1 MIDLNIKNDEE
12 KVTAEYLLKSND
24 RIDNLTLGMM
34 VNNDIEGFLSVQPV
48 QVENDRYFRYDITG
62 LVTMKEYLGEYVK
75 KDRLLKVFYGIAN
88 TIKESSEYMINWTS
102 FSLEKNEI
110 YVNPETGDVKLLCLP
125 LLTVINDGN
134 ICNFFKNVLFSSQ
147 FDLDENGDYVG
158 KLITFLNPKS
168 YTLDKFIY
176 ELEDMLGLEHKEVAE
191 EEDEEDEDD
200 TTVEAETDEDTE
212 KTVIEDKSE
221 EDTNGTAADTES
233 GEDND
238 NADESDVENES
249 ETDKE
254 EQKEI
259 EETDVE
265 AESDEETEETV
276 AEVESKADTEET
288 VAGTESEE
296 GVEDADAKNES
307 EEDKNDTDVET
318 DTEQEVVTDSEAEN
332 VVETAD
338 DIIVSEI
345 PPIVARPEIEPYL
358 IRLSNHQEI
367 KIEKDTFY
375 IGKDEENV
383 DYCISDNAAVDDKHA
398 YIIRHGKEFF
408 VVDNNS
414 KNHTYLNRVLIG
426 TDEEIFIPHGAQ
438 LRFADEDFEFR
449 MHK

>member
-34 VNNDIEGFLSVQPV
+34 VNNDIEGFLPVQPV

-88 TIKESSEYMINWTS
+88 TIRESSEYMINWTS
-102 FSLEKNEI
+102 FSLERKEI
-110 YVNPETGDVKLLCLP
+110 YVNPENGDVRLLCLP

-176 ELEDMLGLEHKEVAE
+176 ELEDMLGLEHKEVVE
-191 EEDEEDEDD
+191 EEDEDEEED
-200 TTVEAETDEDTE
+200 TTVEAET
-212 KTVIEDKSE
+212 
-221 EDTNGTAADTES
+221 
-233 GEDND
+233 
-238 NADESDVENES
+238 
-249 ETDKE
+249 
-254 EQKEI
+254 
-259 EETDVE
+259 
-265 AESDEETEETV
+265 
-276 AEVESKADTEET
+276 
-288 VAGTESEE
+288 
-296 GVEDADAKNES
+296 
-307 EEDKNDTDVET
+307 EEDKNDADVEKEPAE
-318 DTEQEVVTDSEAEN
+318 DTEQEAANDDDTEIQPELEENIAETSDEVIDEKVTEETIEIDEVSGKDAETEE
-332 VVETAD
+332 VPPT
-338 DIIVSEI
+338 VSK
-345 PPIVARPEIEPYL
+345 PEIEPYL
-358 IRLSNHQEI
+358 IRLSNNQEI
-367 KIEKDTFY
+367 KIDKDSFY
-375 IGKDEENV
+375 IGKDEKNV
-383 DYCISDNAAVDDKHA
+383 DYCISDNLAIDDKHA
-398 YIIRHGKEFF
+398 YIIRHGKEYF

>member
-34 VNNDIEGFLSVQPV
+34 VNNDIEGFLPVQPV

-88 TIKESSEYMINWTS
+88 TIRESSEYMINWTS
-102 FSLEKNEI
+102 FSLERKEI
-110 YVNPETGDVKLLCLP
+110 YVNPENGDVRLLCLP

-176 ELEDMLGLEHKEVAE
+176 ELEDMLGLEHKEVVE
-191 EEDEEDEDD
+191 EEDEEDDEEED
-200 TTVEAETDEDTE
+200 TTVEAET
-212 KTVIEDKSE
+212 
-221 EDTNGTAADTES
+221 
-233 GEDND
+233 
-238 NADESDVENES
+238 
-249 ETDKE
+249 
-254 EQKEI
+254 
-259 EETDVE
+259 
-265 AESDEETEETV
+265 
-276 AEVESKADTEET
+276 
-288 VAGTESEE
+288 
-296 GVEDADAKNES
+296 
-307 EEDKNDTDVET
+307 EEDKNDADVEAET
-318 DTEQEVVTDSEAEN
+318 EEDKNDADVEKEPAEDTEQEAANDDDTEIQDELEENIAETSDEVIDEKVTEETIEIDEVSGKDAETEE
-332 VVETAD
+332 V
-338 DIIVSEI
+338 
-345 PPIVARPEIEPYL
+345 PPIVSKPEIEPYL
-358 IRLSNHQEI
+358 IRLSNNQEI
-367 KIEKDTFY
+367 KIDKDSFY

-383 DYCISDNAAVDDKHA
+383 DYCISDNLAIDDKHA
-398 YIIRHGKEFF
+398 YIIRHGKEYF

>member
-34 VNNDIEGFLSVQPV
+34 VNNDIEGFLPVQPV

-88 TIKESSEYMINWTS
+88 TIRESSEYMINWTS
-102 FSLEKNEI
+102 FSLERKEI
-110 YVNPETGDVKLLCLP
+110 YVNPENGDVRLLCLP

-176 ELEDMLGLEHKEVAE
+176 ELEDMLGLEHKEVVE
-191 EEDEEDEDD
+191 EEDEED
-200 TTVEAETDEDTE
+200 TTVEAETE
-212 KTVIEDKSE
+212 EDKSDADVE
-221 EDTNGTAADTES
+221 KEPAEDTDQEAANDDDTEIQPELEENIAETS
-233 GEDND
+233 
-238 NADESDVENES
+238 DEVIDEKV
-249 ETDKE
+249 T
-254 EQKEI
+254 
-259 EETDVE
+259 EETIE
-265 AESDEETEETV
+265 IDEVSGRDAETEEVPPTV
-276 AEVESKADTEET
+276 SK
-288 VAGTESEE
+288 
-296 GVEDADAKNES
+296 
-307 EEDKNDTDVET
+307 
-318 DTEQEVVTDSEAEN
+318 
-332 VVETAD
+332 
-338 DIIVSEI
+338 
-345 PPIVARPEIEPYL
+345 PEIEPYL
-358 IRLSNHQEI
+358 IRLSNNQEI
-367 KIEKDTFY
+367 KIDKDSFY
-375 IGKDEENV
+375 IGKDEKNV
-383 DYCISDNAAVDDKHA
+383 DYCISDNLAIDDKHA
-398 YIIRHGKEFF
+398 YIIRHGKEYF

>member
-34 VNNDIEGFLSVQPV
+34 VNNDIEGFLPVQPV

-88 TIKESSEYMINWTS
+88 TIRESSEYMINWTS
-102 FSLEKNEI
+102 FSLERKEI
-110 YVNPETGDVKLLCLP
+110 YVNPENGDVRLLCLP

-176 ELEDMLGLEHKEVAE
+176 ELEDMLGLEHKEVVE
-191 EEDEEDEDD
+191 EEDEED
-200 TTVEAETDEDTE
+200 TTVEAETE
-212 KTVIEDKSE
+212 EDKS
-221 EDTNGTAADTES
+221 DA
-233 GEDND
+233 
-238 NADESDVENES
+238 DVE
-249 ETDKE
+249 KE
-254 EQKEI
+254 P
-259 EETDVE
+259 
-265 AESDEETEETV
+265 AE
-276 AEVESKADTEET
+276 
-288 VAGTESEE
+288 
-296 GVEDADAKNES
+296 
-307 EEDKNDTDVET
+307 
-318 DTEQEVVTDSEAEN
+318 DTEQEAANEDDTEIQHELEENIAETSDEVIDEKVTEETIETDEVSGKDAETEE
-332 VVETAD
+332 V
-338 DIIVSEI
+338 
-345 PPIVARPEIEPYL
+345 PPIVSKPEIEPYL
-358 IRLSNHQEI
+358 IRLSNNQEI
-367 KIEKDTFY
+367 KIDKDSFY
-375 IGKDEENV
+375 IGKDEKNV
-383 DYCISDNAAVDDKHA
+383 DYCISDNLAIDDKHA
-398 YIIRHGKEFF
+398 YIIRHGKEYF

>member
-34 VNNDIEGFLSVQPV
+34 VNNDIEGFLPVQPV

-88 TIKESSEYMINWTS
+88 TIRESSEYMINWTS
-102 FSLEKNEI
+102 FSLERKEI
-110 YVNPETGDVKLLCLP
+110 YVNPENGDVRLLCLP

-176 ELEDMLGLEHKEVAE
+176 ELEDMLGLEHKEVVE
-191 EEDEEDEDD
+191 EEDEEDEED
-200 TTVEAETDEDTE
+200 TTVEAETE
-212 KTVIEDKSE
+212 EDKS
-221 EDTNGTAADTES
+221 DA
-233 GEDND
+233 
-238 NADESDVENES
+238 DVE
-249 ETDKE
+249 KE
-254 EQKEI
+254 P
-259 EETDVE
+259 
-265 AESDEETEETV
+265 AE
-276 AEVESKADTEET
+276 
-288 VAGTESEE
+288 
-296 GVEDADAKNES
+296 
-307 EEDKNDTDVET
+307 
-318 DTEQEVVTDSEAEN
+318 DTEQEAANDDDTEIQPELEENIAETSDEVIDEKVTEETIEIDEVSGKDAETEEAPP
-332 VVETAD
+332 T
-338 DIIVSEI
+338 VSK
-345 PPIVARPEIEPYL
+345 PEIEPYL
-358 IRLSNHQEI
+358 IRLSNNQEI
-367 KIEKDTFY
+367 KIDKDSFY
-375 IGKDEENV
+375 IGKDEKNV
-383 DYCISDNAAVDDKHA
+383 DYCISDNLAIDDKHA
-398 YIIRHGKEFF
+398 YIIRHGKEYF

-426 TDEEIFIPHGAQ
+426 TDEEVFIPHGAQ

>member
-34 VNNDIEGFLSVQPV
+34 VNNDIEGFLPVQPV

-88 TIKESSEYMINWTS
+88 TIRESSEYMINWTS
-102 FSLEKNEI
+102 FSLERKEI
-110 YVNPETGDVKLLCLP
+110 YVNPENGDVRLLCLP

-176 ELEDMLGLEHKEVAE
+176 ELEDMLGLEHKEVVE
-191 EEDEEDEDD
+191 EEDE
-200 TTVEAETDEDTE
+200 VEAET
-212 KTVIEDKSE
+212 
-221 EDTNGTAADTES
+221 
-233 GEDND
+233 
-238 NADESDVENES
+238 
-249 ETDKE
+249 
-254 EQKEI
+254 
-259 EETDVE
+259 
-265 AESDEETEETV
+265 
-276 AEVESKADTEET
+276 
-288 VAGTESEE
+288 
-296 GVEDADAKNES
+296 
-307 EEDKNDTDVET
+307 EEDKNDADVEAET
-318 DTEQEVVTDSEAEN
+318 EEDKNDADVEKEPAEDTEQEAANDDDTEIQAELEENIAETSDEVIDEKVTEETIEIDEVSGKDAETEE
-332 VVETAD
+332 V
-338 DIIVSEI
+338 
-345 PPIVARPEIEPYL
+345 PPIVSKPEIEPYL
-358 IRLSNHQEI
+358 IRLSNNQEI
-367 KIEKDTFY
+367 KIDKDSFY

-383 DYCISDNAAVDDKHA
+383 DYCISDNLAIDDKHA
-398 YIIRHGKEFF
+398 YIIRHGKEYF

>member
-34 VNNDIEGFLSVQPV
+34 VNNDIKGFLPVQPV
-48 QVENDRYFRYDITG
+48 QVESDRYFRYDITG

-102 FSLEKNEI
+102 FSLERKEI
-110 YVNPETGDVKLLCLP
+110 YVNPETGDVSLLCLP

-176 ELEDMLGLEHKEVAE
+176 ELEDMLGLEHKEVVE
-191 EEDEEDEDD
+191 EDDKEDEED
-200 TTVEAETDEDTE
+200 TVVEAET
-212 KTVIEDKSE
+212 E
-221 EDTNGTAADTES
+221 EDIA
-233 GEDND
+233 
-238 NADESDVENES
+238 
-249 ETDKE
+249 
-254 EQKEI
+254 
-259 EETDVE
+259 VE
-265 AESDEETEETV
+265 AETGEDKNNTDIEKEPAEDTKQEATNDGDAEIQPELEENIAETSDEVIDEKVTEETIEID
-276 AEVESKADTEET
+276 EVSGKETE
-288 VAGTESEE
+288 TE
-296 GVEDADAKNES
+296 
-307 EEDKNDTDVET
+307 
-318 DTEQEVVTDSEAEN
+318 
-332 VVETAD
+332 
-338 DIIVSEI
+338 EI
-345 PPIVARPEIEPYL
+345 PPIVAKPEIEPYL
-358 IRLSNHQEI
+358 IRLSNNQEI
-367 KIEKDTFY
+367 KIDKDSFY

-383 DYCISDNAAVDDKHA
+383 DYCISDNLAIDDKHA
-398 YIIRHGKEFF
+398 YIIRHGKEYF

>member
-12 KVTAEYLLKSND
+12 KVTAEYLHKSND

-34 VNNDIEGFLSVQPV
+34 VNNDIKGFLPVQPV
-48 QVENDRYFRYDITG
+48 QVESDRYFRYDITG

-102 FSLEKNEI
+102 FSLERKEI
-110 YVNPETGDVKLLCLP
+110 YVNPETGDVSLLCLP

-176 ELEDMLGLEHKEVAE
+176 ELEDMLGLEHKEVVE
-191 EEDEEDEDD
+191 EDDKEDEED
-200 TTVEAETDEDTE
+200 TVVEAET
-212 KTVIEDKSE
+212 E
-221 EDTNGTAADTES
+221 EDIA
-233 GEDND
+233 
-238 NADESDVENES
+238 
-249 ETDKE
+249 
-254 EQKEI
+254 
-259 EETDVE
+259 VE
-265 AESDEETEETV
+265 AETGEDKNNTDIEKEPAEDTKQEATNDGDAEIQPELEENIAETSDEVIDEKVTEETIEID
-276 AEVESKADTEET
+276 EVSGKETE
-288 VAGTESEE
+288 TE
-296 GVEDADAKNES
+296 
-307 EEDKNDTDVET
+307 
-318 DTEQEVVTDSEAEN
+318 
-332 VVETAD
+332 
-338 DIIVSEI
+338 EI
-345 PPIVARPEIEPYL
+345 PPIVAKPEIEPYL
-358 IRLSNHQEI
+358 IRLSNNQEI
-367 KIEKDTFY
+367 KIDKDSFY

-383 DYCISDNAAVDDKHA
+383 DYCISDNLAIDDKHA
-398 YIIRHGKEFF
+398 YIIRHGKEYF

>member
-34 VNNDIEGFLSVQPV
+34 VNNDIEGFLPVQPV

-88 TIKESSEYMINWTS
+88 TIRESSEYMINWTS
-102 FSLEKNEI
+102 FSLERKEI
-110 YVNPETGDVKLLCLP
+110 YVNPENGDVSLLCLP

-176 ELEDMLGLEHKEVAE
+176 ELEDMLGLEHKEVVE
-191 EEDEEDEDD
+191 EDDEEDEED
-200 TTVEAETDEDTE
+200 TVVEAET
-212 KTVIEDKSE
+212 
-221 EDTNGTAADTES
+221 
-233 GEDND
+233 
-238 NADESDVENES
+238 
-249 ETDKE
+249 
-254 EQKEI
+254 
-259 EETDVE
+259 
-265 AESDEETEETV
+265 
-276 AEVESKADTEET
+276 
-288 VAGTESEE
+288 
-296 GVEDADAKNES
+296 
-307 EEDKNDTDVET
+307 EEDKNNADVEKEPAE
-318 DTEQEVVTDSEAEN
+318 DTKQEAANDGDAETQPELEENIAETSDEVIDEKVTE
-332 VVETAD
+332 ETIEID
-338 DIIVSEI
+338 EVSGKETETEEI
-345 PPIVARPEIEPYL
+345 PPIVSKPEIEPYL
-358 IRLSNHQEI
+358 IRLSNNQEI
-367 KIEKDTFY
+367 KIDKDSFY

-383 DYCISDNAAVDDKHA
+383 DYCISDNLAIDDKHA
-398 YIIRHGKEFF
+398 YIIRHGKEYF

>member
-34 VNNDIEGFLSVQPV
+34 VNNDIEGFLPVQPV

-88 TIKESSEYMINWTS
+88 TIRESSEYMINWTS
-102 FSLEKNEI
+102 FSLERKEI
-110 YVNPETGDVKLLCLP
+110 YVNPENGDVRLLCLP

-176 ELEDMLGLEHKEVAE
+176 ELEDMLGLEHKEVVEEEYE
-191 EEDEEDEDD
+191 EEDEEED
-200 TTVEAETDEDTE
+200 TTVEAET
-212 KTVIEDKSE
+212 
-221 EDTNGTAADTES
+221 
-233 GEDND
+233 
-238 NADESDVENES
+238 
-249 ETDKE
+249 
-254 EQKEI
+254 
-259 EETDVE
+259 
-265 AESDEETEETV
+265 
-276 AEVESKADTEET
+276 
-288 VAGTESEE
+288 
-296 GVEDADAKNES
+296 
-307 EEDKNDTDVET
+307 EEDKNDADVEKEPAEDT
-318 DTEQEVVTDSEAEN
+318 KQEAANDDDTEIQAELEENIAETSDEVIDEKVTEETIEIDEVSGKDAETEE
-332 VVETAD
+332 V
-338 DIIVSEI
+338 
-345 PPIVARPEIEPYL
+345 PPIVSKPEIEPYL
-358 IRLSNHQEI
+358 IRLSNNQEI
-367 KIEKDTFY
+367 KIDKDSFY

-383 DYCISDNAAVDDKHA
+383 DYCISDNLAIDDKHA
-398 YIIRHGKEFF
+398 YIIRHGKEYF

>member
-34 VNNDIEGFLSVQPV
+34 VNNDIEGFLPVQPV

-88 TIKESSEYMINWTS
+88 TIRESSEYMINWTS
-102 FSLEKNEI
+102 FSLERKEI
-110 YVNPETGDVKLLCLP
+110 YVNPENGDVRLLCLP

-176 ELEDMLGLEHKEVAE
+176 ELEDMLGLEYKEVVE
-191 EEDEEDEDD
+191 EEDEED
-200 TTVEAETDEDTE
+200 TTVEAETE
-212 KTVIEDKSE
+212 EDKSDADVE
-221 EDTNGTAADTES
+221 KEPAEDTKQEVANDDDTEIQPELEENIAETS
-233 GEDND
+233 
-238 NADESDVENES
+238 DEVIDEKV
-249 ETDKE
+249 T
-254 EQKEI
+254 
-259 EETDVE
+259 EETIE
-265 AESDEETEETV
+265 IDEVSGKDAETEEVPPTV
-276 AEVESKADTEET
+276 SK
-288 VAGTESEE
+288 
-296 GVEDADAKNES
+296 
-307 EEDKNDTDVET
+307 
-318 DTEQEVVTDSEAEN
+318 
-332 VVETAD
+332 
-338 DIIVSEI
+338 
-345 PPIVARPEIEPYL
+345 PEIEPYL
-358 IRLSNHQEI
+358 IRLSNNQEI
-367 KIEKDTFY
+367 KIDKDSFY
-375 IGKDEENV
+375 IGKDEKNV
-383 DYCISDNAAVDDKHA
+383 DYCISDNLAIDDKHA
-398 YIIRHGKEFF
+398 YIIRHGKEYF

-426 TDEEIFIPHGAQ
+426 TDEEVFIPHGAQ

>member
-34 VNNDIEGFLSVQPV
+34 VNNDIEGFLPVQPV

-88 TIKESSEYMINWTS
+88 TIRESSEYMINWTS
-102 FSLEKNEI
+102 FSLERKEI
-110 YVNPETGDVKLLCLP
+110 YVNPENGDVRLLCLP

-176 ELEDMLGLEHKEVAE
+176 ELEDMLGLEHKEVVE
-191 EEDEEDEDD
+191 EDDEEDEED
-200 TTVEAETDEDTE
+200 TVVEAET
-212 KTVIEDKSE
+212 E
-221 EDTNGTAADTES
+221 EDIA
-233 GEDND
+233 
-238 NADESDVENES
+238 
-249 ETDKE
+249 
-254 EQKEI
+254 
-259 EETDVE
+259 VE
-265 AESDEETEETV
+265 AET
-276 AEVESKADTEET
+276 
-288 VAGTESEE
+288 
-296 GVEDADAKNES
+296 
-307 EEDKNDTDVET
+307 EEDKNNADVEKEPAG
-318 DTEQEVVTDSEAEN
+318 DTEQEAANDDDTEIQPELEENIAETSDEVIDEKVTEETIETDEVSGRDAETEE
-332 VVETAD
+332 V
-338 DIIVSEI
+338 
-345 PPIVARPEIEPYL
+345 PPIVSKPEIEPYL
-358 IRLSNHQEI
+358 IRLSNNQEI
-367 KIEKDTFY
+367 KIDKDSFY

-383 DYCISDNAAVDDKHA
+383 DYCISDNLAIDDKHA
-398 YIIRHGKEFF
+398 YIIRHGKEYF

>member
-34 VNNDIEGFLSVQPV
+34 VNNDIEGFLPVQPV

-75 KDRLLKVFYGIAN
+75 KDKLLKVFYGIAN

-102 FSLEKNEI
+102 FSLERKEI
-110 YVNPETGDVKLLCLP
+110 YVNPENGDVKLLCLP

-176 ELEDMLGLEHKEVAE
+176 ELEDMLGLEHKEVVE
-191 EEDEEDEDD
+191 DEDEDEEED
-200 TTVEAETDEDTE
+200 TTVE
-212 KTVIEDKSE
+212 S
-221 EDTNGTAADTES
+221 
-233 GEDND
+233 
-238 NADESDVENES
+238 
-249 ETDKE
+249 
-254 EQKEI
+254 
-259 EETDVE
+259 
-265 AESDEETEETV
+265 
-276 AEVESKADTEET
+276 
-288 VAGTESEE
+288 
-296 GVEDADAKNES
+296 ES
-307 EEDKNDTDVET
+307 EEDKNDAEAESEEDNGNVDESDVEHESEEDKEET
-318 DTEQEVVTDSEAEN
+318 DAEIESEETDAETEPEEDKNDADVEKEPEEDTEQEIVNDGDAEIQSESEEKNIETSDDTEVTDEKVTEETTEIDEVSEA
-332 VVETAD
+332 D
-338 DIIVSEI
+338 DKKIEEI

-358 IRLSNHQEI
+358 IRLSNNQEI
-367 KIEKDTFY
+367 KIDKDTFY

-383 DYCISDNAAVDDKHA
+383 DYCISGNLAVDDKHA

>member
-34 VNNDIEGFLSVQPV
+34 VNNDIEGFLPVQPV

-88 TIKESSEYMINWTS
+88 TIRESSEYMINWTS
-102 FSLEKNEI
+102 FSLERKEI
-110 YVNPETGDVKLLCLP
+110 YVNPENGDVRLLCLP

-176 ELEDMLGLEHKEVAE
+176 ELEDMLGLEHKEVVE
-191 EEDEEDEDD
+191 EEDEED
-200 TTVEAETDEDTE
+200 TTVEAETE
-212 KTVIEDKSE
+212 EDKS
-221 EDTNGTAADTES
+221 DA
-233 GEDND
+233 
-238 NADESDVENES
+238 DVE
-249 ETDKE
+249 KE
-254 EQKEI
+254 P
-259 EETDVE
+259 
-265 AESDEETEETV
+265 AE
-276 AEVESKADTEET
+276 
-288 VAGTESEE
+288 
-296 GVEDADAKNES
+296 
-307 EEDKNDTDVET
+307 
-318 DTEQEVVTDSEAEN
+318 DTEQEAANDDDTEIQPELEENIAETSDEVIDEKVTEETIEIDEVSGKDAETEE
-332 VVETAD
+332 VPPT
-338 DIIVSEI
+338 VSK
-345 PPIVARPEIEPYL
+345 PEIEPYL
-358 IRLSNHQEI
+358 IRLSNNQEI
-367 KIEKDTFY
+367 KIDKDSFY
-375 IGKDEENV
+375 IGKDEKNV
-383 DYCISDNAAVDDKHA
+383 DYCISDNLAIDDKHA
-398 YIIRHGKEFF
+398 YIIRHGKEYF

>member
-34 VNNDIEGFLSVQPV
+34 VNNDIEGFLPVQPV

-88 TIKESSEYMINWTS
+88 AIRESSEYMINWTS
-102 FSLEKNEI
+102 FSLERKEI
-110 YVNPETGDVKLLCLP
+110 YVNPENGDVRLLCLP

-176 ELEDMLGLEHKEVAE
+176 ELEDMLGLEHKEVVE
-191 EEDEEDEDD
+191 EEDEED
-200 TTVEAETDEDTE
+200 TTVEAETE
-212 KTVIEDKSE
+212 EDKS
-221 EDTNGTAADTES
+221 DA
-233 GEDND
+233 
-238 NADESDVENES
+238 DVE
-249 ETDKE
+249 KE
-254 EQKEI
+254 P
-259 EETDVE
+259 
-265 AESDEETEETV
+265 AE
-276 AEVESKADTEET
+276 
-288 VAGTESEE
+288 
-296 GVEDADAKNES
+296 
-307 EEDKNDTDVET
+307 
-318 DTEQEVVTDSEAEN
+318 DTEQEAANDDDTEIQPELEENIAETSDEVIDEKVTEETIEIDEVSGKDAETEE
-332 VVETAD
+332 VPPT
-338 DIIVSEI
+338 VSK
-345 PPIVARPEIEPYL
+345 PEIEPYL
-358 IRLSNHQEI
+358 IRLSNNQEI
-367 KIEKDTFY
+367 KIDKDSFY
-375 IGKDEENV
+375 IGKDEKNV
-383 DYCISDNAAVDDKHA
+383 DYCISDNLAIDDKHA
-398 YIIRHGKEFF
+398 YIIRHGKEYF

>member
-34 VNNDIEGFLSVQPV
+34 VNNDIEGFLPVQPV

-88 TIKESSEYMINWTS
+88 TIRESSEYMINWTS
-102 FSLEKNEI
+102 FSLERKEI
-110 YVNPETGDVKLLCLP
+110 YVNPENGDVRLLCLP

-147 FDLDENGDYVG
+147 FDLDENGNYVG

-176 ELEDMLGLEHKEVAE
+176 ELEDMLGLEHKEVVE
-191 EEDEEDEDD
+191 EEDEED
-200 TTVEAETDEDTE
+200 TTVEAET
-212 KTVIEDKSE
+212 
-221 EDTNGTAADTES
+221 
-233 GEDND
+233 
-238 NADESDVENES
+238 
-249 ETDKE
+249 
-254 EQKEI
+254 
-259 EETDVE
+259 
-265 AESDEETEETV
+265 
-276 AEVESKADTEET
+276 
-288 VAGTESEE
+288 
-296 GVEDADAKNES
+296 
-307 EEDKNDTDVET
+307 EEDKNDADVEKEPAE
-318 DTEQEVVTDSEAEN
+318 DTEQEAANDDDTEIQPELEEN
-332 VVETAD
+332 VAETSD
-338 DIIVSEI
+338 EVIDEKVTEETIEIDEVSGKDAETEEV
-345 PPIVARPEIEPYL
+345 PPTVSKPEIEPYL
-358 IRLSNHQEI
+358 IRLSNNQEI
-367 KIEKDTFY
+367 KIDKDSFY
-375 IGKDEENV
+375 IGKDEKNV
-383 DYCISDNAAVDDKHA
+383 DYCISDNLAIDDKHA
-398 YIIRHGKEFF
+398 YIIRHGKEYF

-426 TDEEIFIPHGAQ
+426 TDEEVFIPHGAQ

>member
-34 VNNDIEGFLSVQPV
+34 VNNDIEGFLPVQPV

-88 TIKESSEYMINWTS
+88 TIRESSEYMINWTS
-102 FSLEKNEI
+102 FSLERKEI
-110 YVNPETGDVKLLCLP
+110 YVNPENGDVRLLCLP

-176 ELEDMLGLEHKEVAE
+176 ELEDMLGLEHKEVVE
-191 EEDEEDEDD
+191 EEDEEDEED
-200 TTVEAETDEDTE
+200 TTVEAETE
-212 KTVIEDKSE
+212 EDKS
-221 EDTNGTAADTES
+221 DA
-233 GEDND
+233 
-238 NADESDVENES
+238 DVE
-249 ETDKE
+249 KE
-254 EQKEI
+254 P
-259 EETDVE
+259 
-265 AESDEETEETV
+265 AE
-276 AEVESKADTEET
+276 
-288 VAGTESEE
+288 
-296 GVEDADAKNES
+296 
-307 EEDKNDTDVET
+307 
-318 DTEQEVVTDSEAEN
+318 DTEQEAANDDDTEIQPELEENIAETSDEVIDEKVTEETIEIDEVSGKDAETEE
-332 VVETAD
+332 VPPT
-338 DIIVSEI
+338 VSK
-345 PPIVARPEIEPYL
+345 PEIEPYL
-358 IRLSNHQEI
+358 IRLSNNQEI
-367 KIEKDTFY
+367 KIDKDSFY
-375 IGKDEENV
+375 IGKDEKNV
-383 DYCISDNAAVDDKHA
+383 DYCISDNLAIDDKHA
-398 YIIRHGKEFF
+398 YIIRHGKEYF

-414 KNHTYLNRVLIG
+414 KNHTYLNRVLIE

>member
-34 VNNDIEGFLSVQPV
+34 VNNDIEGFLPVQPV

-88 TIKESSEYMINWTS
+88 TIRESSEYMINWTS
-102 FSLEKNEI
+102 FSLERKEI
-110 YVNPETGDVKLLCLP
+110 YVNPENGDVRLLCLP

-176 ELEDMLGLEHKEVAE
+176 ELEDMLGLEHKEVVE
-191 EEDEEDEDD
+191 EEDEED
-200 TTVEAETDEDTE
+200 TTVEAETE
-212 KTVIEDKSE
+212 EDKS
-221 EDTNGTAADTES
+221 DA
-233 GEDND
+233 
-238 NADESDVENES
+238 DVE
-249 ETDKE
+249 KE
-254 EQKEI
+254 P
-259 EETDVE
+259 
-265 AESDEETEETV
+265 AE
-276 AEVESKADTEET
+276 
-288 VAGTESEE
+288 
-296 GVEDADAKNES
+296 
-307 EEDKNDTDVET
+307 
-318 DTEQEVVTDSEAEN
+318 DTEQEAANDDDTEIQPELEENIAETSDEVIDEKVTEETIETDEVSGKDAETEE
-332 VVETAD
+332 VPPT
-338 DIIVSEI
+338 VSK
-345 PPIVARPEIEPYL
+345 PEIEPYL
-358 IRLSNHQEI
+358 IRLSNNQEI
-367 KIEKDTFY
+367 KIDKDSFY
-375 IGKDEENV
+375 IGKDEKNV
-383 DYCISDNAAVDDKHA
+383 DYCISDNLAIDDKHA
-398 YIIRHGKEFF
+398 YIIRHGKEYF

>member
-34 VNNDIEGFLSVQPV
+34 VNNDIEGFLPVQPV

-88 TIKESSEYMINWTS
+88 TIRESSEYMINWTS
-102 FSLEKNEI
+102 FSLERKEI
-110 YVNPETGDVKLLCLP
+110 YVNPENGDVRLLCLP

-176 ELEDMLGLEHKEVAE
+176 ELEDMLGLEHKEVVE
-191 EEDEEDEDD
+191 EEDEEDEED
-200 TTVEAETDEDTE
+200 TTVEAETE
-212 KTVIEDKSE
+212 EDKSDADVE
-221 EDTNGTAADTES
+221 KEPAEDTKQEVANDDDTEIQPELEENIAETS
-233 GEDND
+233 
-238 NADESDVENES
+238 DEVIDEKV
-249 ETDKE
+249 T
-254 EQKEI
+254 
-259 EETDVE
+259 EETIE
-265 AESDEETEETV
+265 IDEVSGKDAETEEVPPTV
-276 AEVESKADTEET
+276 SK
-288 VAGTESEE
+288 
-296 GVEDADAKNES
+296 
-307 EEDKNDTDVET
+307 
-318 DTEQEVVTDSEAEN
+318 
-332 VVETAD
+332 
-338 DIIVSEI
+338 
-345 PPIVARPEIEPYL
+345 PEIEPYL
-358 IRLSNHQEI
+358 IRLSNNQEI
-367 KIEKDTFY
+367 KIDKDSFY
-375 IGKDEENV
+375 IGKDEKNV
-383 DYCISDNAAVDDKHA
+383 DYCISDNLAIDDKHA
-398 YIIRHGKEFF
+398 YIIRHGKEYF

-426 TDEEIFIPHGAQ
+426 TDEEVFIPHGAQ

>member
-34 VNNDIEGFLSVQPV
+34 VNNDIEGFLPVQPV

-88 TIKESSEYMINWTS
+88 TIRESSEYMINWTS
-102 FSLEKNEI
+102 FSLERKEI
-110 YVNPETGDVKLLCLP
+110 YVNPENGDVRLLCLP

-176 ELEDMLGLEHKEVAE
+176 ELEDMLGLEHKEVVE
-191 EEDEEDEDD
+191 EEDEED
-200 TTVEAETDEDTE
+200 TTVEAETE
-212 KTVIEDKSE
+212 EDKS
-221 EDTNGTAADTES
+221 DA
-233 GEDND
+233 
-238 NADESDVENES
+238 DVE
-249 ETDKE
+249 KE
-254 EQKEI
+254 P
-259 EETDVE
+259 
-265 AESDEETEETV
+265 AE
-276 AEVESKADTEET
+276 
-288 VAGTESEE
+288 
-296 GVEDADAKNES
+296 
-307 EEDKNDTDVET
+307 
-318 DTEQEVVTDSEAEN
+318 DTEQEAANDDDTEIQPELEENIAETSDEVIDEKVTEETIETDEVSGRDAETEE
-332 VVETAD
+332 V
-338 DIIVSEI
+338 
-345 PPIVARPEIEPYL
+345 PPIVSKPEIEPYL
-358 IRLSNHQEI
+358 IRLSNNQEI
-367 KIEKDTFY
+367 KIDKDSFY
-375 IGKDEENV
+375 IGKDEKNV
-383 DYCISDNAAVDDKHA
+383 DYCISDNLAIDDKHA
-398 YIIRHGKEFF
+398 YIIRHGKEYF

-438 LRFADEDFEFR
+438 LRWADEEFEFR

>member
-34 VNNDIEGFLSVQPV
+34 VNNDIEGFLPVQPV

-102 FSLEKNEI
+102 FSLERKEI

-176 ELEDMLGLEHKEVAE
+176 ELEDMLGLEHKEVVE
-191 EEDEEDEDD
+191 DEDEDEEED
-200 TTVEAETDEDTE
+200 TTVE
-212 KTVIEDKSE
+212 S
-221 EDTNGTAADTES
+221 
-233 GEDND
+233 
-238 NADESDVENES
+238 
-249 ETDKE
+249 
-254 EQKEI
+254 
-259 EETDVE
+259 
-265 AESDEETEETV
+265 
-276 AEVESKADTEET
+276 
-288 VAGTESEE
+288 
-296 GVEDADAKNES
+296 ES
-307 EEDKNDTDVET
+307 EEDKNDADVEKEPEE
-318 DTEQEVVTDSEAEN
+318 DTEQEVVNDGDAEIQSESEEKNIETSDDTEVTDEKVTEETTEIDEVSEA
-332 VVETAD
+332 D
-338 DIIVSEI
+338 DKKIEEI
-345 PPIVARPEIEPYL
+345 SPIVARPEIEPYL
-358 IRLSNHQEI
+358 IRLSNNQEI
-367 KIEKDTFY
+367 KIDKDTFY

-383 DYCISDNAAVDDKHA
+383 DYCISGNLAVDDKHA

>member
-34 VNNDIEGFLSVQPV
+34 VNNDIEGFLPVQPV

-88 TIKESSEYMINWTS
+88 TIRESSEYMINWTS
-102 FSLEKNEI
+102 FSLERKEI
-110 YVNPETGDVKLLCLP
+110 YVNPENGDVRLLCLP

-176 ELEDMLGLEHKEVAE
+176 DLEDMLGLEHKEVVE
-191 EEDEEDEDD
+191 EEDEED
-200 TTVEAETDEDTE
+200 TTVEAET
-212 KTVIEDKSE
+212 
-221 EDTNGTAADTES
+221 
-233 GEDND
+233 
-238 NADESDVENES
+238 
-249 ETDKE
+249 
-254 EQKEI
+254 
-259 EETDVE
+259 
-265 AESDEETEETV
+265 
-276 AEVESKADTEET
+276 
-288 VAGTESEE
+288 
-296 GVEDADAKNES
+296 
-307 EEDKNDTDVET
+307 EEDKNDADVEKEPAE
-318 DTEQEVVTDSEAEN
+318 DTEQEAANDDDTEIQPELEEN
-332 VVETAD
+332 VAETSD
-338 DIIVSEI
+338 EVIDEKVTEETIEIDEVSGKDAETEEV
-345 PPIVARPEIEPYL
+345 PPTVSKPEIEPYL
-358 IRLSNHQEI
+358 IRLSNNQEI
-367 KIEKDTFY
+367 KIDKDSFY
-375 IGKDEENV
+375 IGKDEKNV
-383 DYCISDNAAVDDKHA
+383 DYCISDNLAIDDKHA
-398 YIIRHGKEFF
+398 YIIRHGKEYF

-426 TDEEIFIPHGAQ
+426 TDEEVFIPHGAQ

>member
-34 VNNDIEGFLSVQPV
+34 VNNDIEGFLPVQPV

-88 TIKESSEYMINWTS
+88 TIRESSEYMINWTS
-102 FSLEKNEI
+102 FSLERKEI
-110 YVNPETGDVKLLCLP
+110 YVNPENGDVRLLCLP

-176 ELEDMLGLEHKEVAE
+176 ELEDMLGLEHKEVVE
-191 EEDEEDEDD
+191 EEDEED
-200 TTVEAETDEDTE
+200 TTVEAETE
-212 KTVIEDKSE
+212 EDKS
-221 EDTNGTAADTES
+221 DA
-233 GEDND
+233 
-238 NADESDVENES
+238 DVE
-249 ETDKE
+249 KE
-254 EQKEI
+254 P
-259 EETDVE
+259 
-265 AESDEETEETV
+265 AE
-276 AEVESKADTEET
+276 
-288 VAGTESEE
+288 
-296 GVEDADAKNES
+296 
-307 EEDKNDTDVET
+307 
-318 DTEQEVVTDSEAEN
+318 DTEQEAANEDDTEIQHELEENIAETSDEVIDEKVTEETIETDEVSGRDAETEE
-332 VVETAD
+332 V
-338 DIIVSEI
+338 
-345 PPIVARPEIEPYL
+345 PPIVSKPEIEPYL
-358 IRLSNHQEI
+358 IRLSNNQEI
-367 KIEKDTFY
+367 KIDKDSFY
-375 IGKDEENV
+375 IGKDEKNV
-383 DYCISDNAAVDDKHA
+383 DYCISDNLAIDDKHA
-398 YIIRHGKEFF
+398 YIIRHGKEYF

>member
-34 VNNDIEGFLSVQPV
+34 VNNDIEGFLPVQPV

-88 TIKESSEYMINWTS
+88 TIRESSEYMINWTS
-102 FSLEKNEI
+102 FSLERKEI
-110 YVNPETGDVKLLCLP
+110 YVNPENGDVRLLCLP

-176 ELEDMLGLEHKEVAE
+176 ELEDMLGLEHKEVVE
-191 EEDEEDEDD
+191 EEDEED
-200 TTVEAETDEDTE
+200 TTVEAETE
-212 KTVIEDKSE
+212 EDKS
-221 EDTNGTAADTES
+221 DA
-233 GEDND
+233 
-238 NADESDVENES
+238 DVE
-249 ETDKE
+249 KE
-254 EQKEI
+254 P
-259 EETDVE
+259 
-265 AESDEETEETV
+265 AE
-276 AEVESKADTEET
+276 
-288 VAGTESEE
+288 
-296 GVEDADAKNES
+296 
-307 EEDKNDTDVET
+307 
-318 DTEQEVVTDSEAEN
+318 DTEQEAANDDDTEIQPELEENIAETSDEVIDEKVTEETIETDEVSGKDAETEE
-332 VVETAD
+332 V
-338 DIIVSEI
+338 
-345 PPIVARPEIEPYL
+345 PPIVSKPEIEPYL
-358 IRLSNHQEI
+358 IRLSNNQEI
-367 KIEKDTFY
+367 KIDKDSFY
-375 IGKDEENV
+375 IGKDEKNV
-383 DYCISDNAAVDDKHA
+383 DYCISDNLAIDDKHA
-398 YIIRHGKEFF
+398 YIIRHGKEYF

>member
-34 VNNDIEGFLSVQPV
+34 VNNDIEGFLPVQPV

-88 TIKESSEYMINWTS
+88 TIRESSEYMINWTS
-102 FSLEKNEI
+102 FSLERKEI
-110 YVNPETGDVKLLCLP
+110 YVNPENGDVRLLCLP

-176 ELEDMLGLEHKEVAE
+176 ELEDMLGLEHKEVVE
-191 EEDEEDEDD
+191 EEDEED
-200 TTVEAETDEDTE
+200 TTVEAETE
-212 KTVIEDKSE
+212 EDKS
-221 EDTNGTAADTES
+221 DA
-233 GEDND
+233 
-238 NADESDVENES
+238 DVE
-249 ETDKE
+249 KE
-254 EQKEI
+254 P
-259 EETDVE
+259 
-265 AESDEETEETV
+265 AE
-276 AEVESKADTEET
+276 
-288 VAGTESEE
+288 
-296 GVEDADAKNES
+296 
-307 EEDKNDTDVET
+307 
-318 DTEQEVVTDSEAEN
+318 DTEQEAANDDDTEIQPELEENIAETSDEVIDEKVTEETIETDEVSGKDAETEE
-332 VVETAD
+332 VPPT
-338 DIIVSEI
+338 VSK
-345 PPIVARPEIEPYL
+345 PEIEPYL
-358 IRLSNHQEI
+358 IRLSNNQEI
-367 KIEKDTFY
+367 KIDKDSFY
-375 IGKDEENV
+375 IGKDEKNV
-383 DYCISDNAAVDDKHA
+383 DYCISDNLAIDDKHA
-398 YIIRHGKEFF
+398 YIIRHGKEYF

-414 KNHTYLNRVLIG
+414 ENHTYLNRVLIG

>member
-34 VNNDIEGFLSVQPV
+34 VNNDIKGFLPVQPV
-48 QVENDRYFRYDITG
+48 QVESDRYFRYDITG

-102 FSLEKNEI
+102 FSLERKEI
-110 YVNPETGDVKLLCLP
+110 YVNPETGDVSLLCLP

-176 ELEDMLGLEHKEVAE
+176 ELEDMLGLEHKEVVE
-191 EEDEEDEDD
+191 EDDEEDEED
-200 TTVEAETDEDTE
+200 TVVEAET
-212 KTVIEDKSE
+212 
-221 EDTNGTAADTES
+221 
-233 GEDND
+233 
-238 NADESDVENES
+238 
-249 ETDKE
+249 
-254 EQKEI
+254 
-259 EETDVE
+259 
-265 AESDEETEETV
+265 
-276 AEVESKADTEET
+276 
-288 VAGTESEE
+288 
-296 GVEDADAKNES
+296 
-307 EEDKNDTDVET
+307 EEDKNNTDIEKEPAEDTKQEAANDGDAEIQPELEENIAET
-318 DTEQEVVTDSEAEN
+318 SDEVIDEKVTEETIEIDEVSGK
-332 VVETAD
+332 ETETE
-338 DIIVSEI
+338 EI
-345 PPIVARPEIEPYL
+345 PPIVAKPEIEPYL
-358 IRLSNHQEI
+358 IRLSNNQEI
-367 KIEKDTFY
+367 KIDKDSFY

-383 DYCISDNAAVDDKHA
+383 DYCISDNLAIDDKHA
-398 YIIRHGKEFF
+398 YIIRHGKEYF

>member
-34 VNNDIEGFLSVQPV
+34 VNNDIKGFLPVQPV
-48 QVENDRYFRYDITG
+48 QVESDRYFRYDITG

-102 FSLEKNEI
+102 FSLERKEI
-110 YVNPETGDVKLLCLP
+110 YVNPETGDVSLLCLP

-176 ELEDMLGLEHKEVAE
+176 ELEDMLGLEHKEVVE
-191 EEDEEDEDD
+191 EDDEEDEED
-200 TTVEAETDEDTE
+200 TVVEAET
-212 KTVIEDKSE
+212 E
-221 EDTNGTAADTES
+221 EDIA
-233 GEDND
+233 
-238 NADESDVENES
+238 
-249 ETDKE
+249 
-254 EQKEI
+254 
-259 EETDVE
+259 VE
-265 AESDEETEETV
+265 AETGEDKNNTDIEKEPAEDTKQEATNDGDAEIQPELEENIAETSDEVIDEKVTEETIEID
-276 AEVESKADTEET
+276 EVSGKETE
-288 VAGTESEE
+288 TE
-296 GVEDADAKNES
+296 
-307 EEDKNDTDVET
+307 
-318 DTEQEVVTDSEAEN
+318 
-332 VVETAD
+332 
-338 DIIVSEI
+338 EI
-345 PPIVARPEIEPYL
+345 PPIVAKPEIEPYL
-358 IRLSNHQEI
+358 IRLSNNQEI
-367 KIEKDTFY
+367 KIDKDSFY

-383 DYCISDNAAVDDKHA
+383 DYCISDNLAIDDKHA
-398 YIIRHGKEFF
+398 YIIRHGKEYF

>member
-34 VNNDIEGFLSVQPV
+34 VNNDIEGFLPVQPV

-88 TIKESSEYMINWTS
+88 TIRESSEYMINWTS
-102 FSLEKNEI
+102 FSLERKEI
-110 YVNPETGDVKLLCLP
+110 YVNPENGDVRLLCLP

-176 ELEDMLGLEHKEVAE
+176 ELEDMLGLEHKEVVE
-191 EEDEEDEDD
+191 EDDEEDEED
-200 TTVEAETDEDTE
+200 TVVEAETE
-212 KTVIEDKSE
+212 EDKS
-221 EDTNGTAADTES
+221 DA
-233 GEDND
+233 
-238 NADESDVENES
+238 DVE
-249 ETDKE
+249 KE
-254 EQKEI
+254 P
-259 EETDVE
+259 
-265 AESDEETEETV
+265 AE
-276 AEVESKADTEET
+276 
-288 VAGTESEE
+288 
-296 GVEDADAKNES
+296 
-307 EEDKNDTDVET
+307 
-318 DTEQEVVTDSEAEN
+318 DTEQEAANDDDTEIQPELEENIAETSDEVIDEKVTEETIEIDEVSGKDAETEE
-332 VVETAD
+332 VPPT
-338 DIIVSEI
+338 VSK
-345 PPIVARPEIEPYL
+345 PEIEPYL
-358 IRLSNHQEI
+358 IRLSNNQEI
-367 KIEKDTFY
+367 KIDKDSFY
-375 IGKDEENV
+375 IGKDEKNV
-383 DYCISDNAAVDDKHA
+383 DYCISDNLAIDDKHA
-398 YIIRHGKEFF
+398 YIIRHGKEYF

>member
-34 VNNDIEGFLSVQPV
+34 VNNDIEGFLPVQPV

-88 TIKESSEYMINWTS
+88 TIRESSEYMINWTS
-102 FSLEKNEI
+102 FSLERKEI
-110 YVNPETGDVKLLCLP
+110 YVNPENGDVRLLCLP

-176 ELEDMLGLEHKEVAE
+176 ELEDMLGLEHKEVVE
-191 EEDEEDEDD
+191 EEDEED
-200 TTVEAETDEDTE
+200 TTVEAETE
-212 KTVIEDKSE
+212 EDKS
-221 EDTNGTAADTES
+221 DA
-233 GEDND
+233 
-238 NADESDVENES
+238 DVE
-249 ETDKE
+249 KE
-254 EQKEI
+254 P
-259 EETDVE
+259 
-265 AESDEETEETV
+265 AE
-276 AEVESKADTEET
+276 
-288 VAGTESEE
+288 
-296 GVEDADAKNES
+296 
-307 EEDKNDTDVET
+307 
-318 DTEQEVVTDSEAEN
+318 DTEQEAANDDDTEIQPELEENIAETSDEVIDEKVTEETIETDEVSGRDAETEE
-332 VVETAD
+332 V
-338 DIIVSEI
+338 
-345 PPIVARPEIEPYL
+345 PPIVSKPEIEPYL
-358 IRLSNHQEI
+358 IRLSNNQEI
-367 KIEKDTFY
+367 KIDKDSFY
-375 IGKDEENV
+375 IGKDEKNV
-383 DYCISDNAAVDDKHA
+383 DYCISDNLAIDDKHA
-398 YIIRHGKEFF
+398 YIIRHGKEYF

>member
-34 VNNDIEGFLSVQPV
+34 VNNDIEGFLPVQPV

-88 TIKESSEYMINWTS
+88 TIRESSEYMINWTS
-102 FSLEKNEI
+102 FSLERKEI
-110 YVNPETGDVKLLCLP
+110 YVNPENGDVRLLCLP

-176 ELEDMLGLEHKEVAE
+176 ELEDMLGLEHKEVVE
-191 EEDEEDEDD
+191 EEDEGD
-200 TTVEAETDEDTE
+200 TTVEAETE
-212 KTVIEDKSE
+212 EDKS
-221 EDTNGTAADTES
+221 DA
-233 GEDND
+233 
-238 NADESDVENES
+238 DVE
-249 ETDKE
+249 KE
-254 EQKEI
+254 P
-259 EETDVE
+259 
-265 AESDEETEETV
+265 AE
-276 AEVESKADTEET
+276 
-288 VAGTESEE
+288 
-296 GVEDADAKNES
+296 
-307 EEDKNDTDVET
+307 
-318 DTEQEVVTDSEAEN
+318 DTEQEAANDDDTEIQPELEENIAETSDEVIDEKVTEETIETDEVSGKDAETEE
-332 VVETAD
+332 VPPT
-338 DIIVSEI
+338 VSK
-345 PPIVARPEIEPYL
+345 PEIEPYL
-358 IRLSNHQEI
+358 IRLSNNQEI
-367 KIEKDTFY
+367 KIDKDSFY
-375 IGKDEENV
+375 IGKDEKNV
-383 DYCISDNAAVDDKHA
+383 DYCISDNLAIDDKHA
-398 YIIRHGKEFF
+398 YIIRHGKEYF

>member
-34 VNNDIEGFLSVQPV
+34 VNNDIEGFLPVQPV
-48 QVENDRYFRYDITG
+48 QVENERYFRYDITG

-88 TIKESSEYMINWTS
+88 TIRESSEYMINWTS
-102 FSLEKNEI
+102 FSLERKEI
-110 YVNPETGDVKLLCLP
+110 YVNPENGDVRLLCLP

-176 ELEDMLGLEHKEVAE
+176 ELEDMLGLEHKEVVE
-191 EEDEEDEDD
+191 EEDEEDEED
-200 TTVEAETDEDTE
+200 TTVEAETE
-212 KTVIEDKSE
+212 EDKSDADVE
-221 EDTNGTAADTES
+221 KEPAEDTKQEVANDDDTEIQPELEENIAETS
-233 GEDND
+233 
-238 NADESDVENES
+238 DEVIDEKV
-249 ETDKE
+249 T
-254 EQKEI
+254 
-259 EETDVE
+259 EETIE
-265 AESDEETEETV
+265 IDEVSGKDAETEEVPPTV
-276 AEVESKADTEET
+276 SK
-288 VAGTESEE
+288 
-296 GVEDADAKNES
+296 
-307 EEDKNDTDVET
+307 
-318 DTEQEVVTDSEAEN
+318 
-332 VVETAD
+332 
-338 DIIVSEI
+338 
-345 PPIVARPEIEPYL
+345 PEIEPYL
-358 IRLSNHQEI
+358 IRLSNNQEI
-367 KIEKDTFY
+367 KIDKDSFY
-375 IGKDEENV
+375 IGKDEKNV
-383 DYCISDNAAVDDKHA
+383 DYCISDNLAIDDKHA
-398 YIIRHGKEFF
+398 YIIRHGKEYF

-426 TDEEIFIPHGAQ
+426 TDEEVFIPHGAQ

>member
-34 VNNDIEGFLSVQPV
+34 VNNDIEGFLPVQPV

-88 TIKESSEYMINWTS
+88 TIRESSEYMINWTS
-102 FSLEKNEI
+102 FSLERKEI
-110 YVNPETGDVKLLCLP
+110 YVNPENGDVRLLCLP

-176 ELEDMLGLEHKEVAE
+176 ELEDMLGLEHKEVVE
-191 EEDEEDEDD
+191 EEDEED
-200 TTVEAETDEDTE
+200 TTVEAETE
-212 KTVIEDKSE
+212 EDKS
-221 EDTNGTAADTES
+221 DA
-233 GEDND
+233 
-238 NADESDVENES
+238 DVE
-249 ETDKE
+249 KE
-254 EQKEI
+254 P
-259 EETDVE
+259 
-265 AESDEETEETV
+265 AE
-276 AEVESKADTEET
+276 
-288 VAGTESEE
+288 
-296 GVEDADAKNES
+296 
-307 EEDKNDTDVET
+307 
-318 DTEQEVVTDSEAEN
+318 DTEQEAANDDDTEIQPELEDNIAETSDEVIDEKVTEETIEIDEVSGKDAETEE
-332 VVETAD
+332 VPPT
-338 DIIVSEI
+338 VSK
-345 PPIVARPEIEPYL
+345 PEIEPYL
-358 IRLSNHQEI
+358 IRLSNNQEI
-367 KIEKDTFY
+367 KIDKDSFY
-375 IGKDEENV
+375 IGKDEKNV
-383 DYCISDNAAVDDKHA
+383 DYCISDNLAIDDKHA
-398 YIIRHGKEFF
+398 YIIRHGKEYF

>member
-34 VNNDIEGFLSVQPV
+34 VNNDIEGFLPVQPV

-88 TIKESSEYMINWTS
+88 TIRESSEYMINWTS
-102 FSLEKNEI
+102 FSLERKEI
-110 YVNPETGDVKLLCLP
+110 YVNPENGDVRLLCLP

-176 ELEDMLGLEHKEVAE
+176 ELEDMLGLEHKEVVE
-191 EEDEEDEDD
+191 EEDEED
-200 TTVEAETDEDTE
+200 TTVEAETE
-212 KTVIEDKSE
+212 EDKS
-221 EDTNGTAADTES
+221 DA
-233 GEDND
+233 
-238 NADESDVENES
+238 DVE
-249 ETDKE
+249 KE
-254 EQKEI
+254 P
-259 EETDVE
+259 
-265 AESDEETEETV
+265 AE
-276 AEVESKADTEET
+276 
-288 VAGTESEE
+288 
-296 GVEDADAKNES
+296 
-307 EEDKNDTDVET
+307 
-318 DTEQEVVTDSEAEN
+318 DTEQEAANDDDTEIQPELEENIAETSDEVIDEKVTEETIETDEVSGKDAET
-332 VVETAD
+332 EE
-338 DIIVSEI
+338 VS
-345 PPIVARPEIEPYL
+345 PTVSKPEIEPYL
-358 IRLSNHQEI
+358 IRLSNNQEI
-367 KIEKDTFY
+367 KIDKDSFY
-375 IGKDEENV
+375 IGKDEKNV
-383 DYCISDNAAVDDKHA
+383 DYCISDNLAIDDKHA
-398 YIIRHGKEFF
+398 YIIRHGKEYF

>member
-34 VNNDIEGFLSVQPV
+34 VNNDIEGFLPVQPV

-88 TIKESSEYMINWTS
+88 TIRESSEYMINWTS
-102 FSLEKNEI
+102 FSLERKEI
-110 YVNPETGDVKLLCLP
+110 YVNPENGDVRLLCLP

-176 ELEDMLGLEHKEVAE
+176 ELEDMLGLEHKEVVE
-191 EEDEEDEDD
+191 EEDEED
-200 TTVEAETDEDTE
+200 TTVEAET
-212 KTVIEDKSE
+212 
-221 EDTNGTAADTES
+221 
-233 GEDND
+233 
-238 NADESDVENES
+238 
-249 ETDKE
+249 
-254 EQKEI
+254 
-259 EETDVE
+259 
-265 AESDEETEETV
+265 
-276 AEVESKADTEET
+276 
-288 VAGTESEE
+288 
-296 GVEDADAKNES
+296 
-307 EEDKNDTDVET
+307 EEDKNDADVEKEPAE
-318 DTEQEVVTDSEAEN
+318 DTEQEAANDDDTEIQPELEEN
-332 VVETAD
+332 VAETSD
-338 DIIVSEI
+338 EVIDEKVTEETIEIDEVSGKDAETEEV
-345 PPIVARPEIEPYL
+345 PPTVSKPEIEPYL
-358 IRLSNHQEI
+358 IRLFNNQEI
-367 KIEKDTFY
+367 KIDKDSFY
-375 IGKDEENV
+375 IGKDEKNV
-383 DYCISDNAAVDDKHA
+383 DYCISDNLAIDDKHA
-398 YIIRHGKEFF
+398 YIIRHGKEYF

-426 TDEEIFIPHGAQ
+426 TDEEVFIPHGAQ

>member
-34 VNNDIEGFLSVQPV
+34 VNNDIEGFLPVQPV

-88 TIKESSEYMINWTS
+88 TIRESSEYMINWTS
-102 FSLEKNEI
+102 FSLERKEI
-110 YVNPETGDVKLLCLP
+110 YVNPENGDVRLLCLP

-134 ICNFFKNVLFSSQ
+134 ICNFFKNVLFSLQ

-176 ELEDMLGLEHKEVAE
+176 ELEDMLGLEHKEVVE
-191 EEDEEDEDD
+191 EEDEEDEED
-200 TTVEAETDEDTE
+200 TTVEAETE
-212 KTVIEDKSE
+212 EDKS
-221 EDTNGTAADTES
+221 DA
-233 GEDND
+233 
-238 NADESDVENES
+238 DVE
-249 ETDKE
+249 KE
-254 EQKEI
+254 P
-259 EETDVE
+259 
-265 AESDEETEETV
+265 AE
-276 AEVESKADTEET
+276 
-288 VAGTESEE
+288 
-296 GVEDADAKNES
+296 
-307 EEDKNDTDVET
+307 
-318 DTEQEVVTDSEAEN
+318 DTEQEAANDDDTEIQPELEENIAETSDEVIDEKVTEETIEIDEVSGKDAETEE
-332 VVETAD
+332 VPPT
-338 DIIVSEI
+338 VSK
-345 PPIVARPEIEPYL
+345 PEIEPYL
-358 IRLSNHQEI
+358 IRLSNNQEI
-367 KIEKDTFY
+367 KIDKDSFY
-375 IGKDEENV
+375 IGKDEKNV
-383 DYCISDNAAVDDKHA
+383 DYCISDNLAIDDKHA
-398 YIIRHGKEFF
+398 YIIRHGKEYF